1 MKLLAH
7 SQGKV
12 EHKFNYADA
21 IFLIFNNTENFSKWS
36 ERENLKLLV
45 RRQPQ
50 HDLRERNMFL
60 DQKETFFYSAN
71 IECSVE

>member
-21 IFLIFNNTENFSKWS
+21 IFLIFNKRENFPEK
-36 ERENLKLLV
+36 REKTSSLLV
-45 RRQPQ
+45 RKKPQ
-50 HDLRERNMFL
+50 HDLLEL
-60 DQKETFFYSAN
+60 KLVS
-71 IECSVE
+71 